1 MKRWIWL
8 AAVGVACA
16 SYPSVSIGPLAPSSV
31 PAGNAVNGFNAEA
44 ELARG
49 RFLEVDRFV
58 EALPAAERDGNAEL
72 LSLAGRAR
80 LARGDTPGARR
91 ALEKALASSLAGP
104 KRGDALWALAQVEIL
119 DDDFGAAAR
128 DTAAANREGLSL
140 ATGFVHFLESL
151 ANAPLYA
158 GMSPGER
165 IDTDFEMG
173 LYDLVRVGMA
183 VNGHP
188 VSAVLDTGASYCILT
203 RSFAKRVGLR
213 EIPDSDAYGLGLH
226 QKPIPLTFGVVE
238 ELQIAGRTLT
248 RVPVMVMPDEALSF
262 ETARGVLPISAVLG
276 LHMLK
281 NFRLEIDYG
290 RRRLGMEA
298 ADRKRVS
305 PDPDQNLFFARAK
318 VFARVSV
325 DGSPWTLFL
334 LDTGSEVTMLTGS
347 GVQRLGLRTA
357 AGVFPKRIEGIGKT
371 RVSWGKVERAAIGV
385 AGFRLDFRDMVVAET
400 VDTLEDGVLGATVLA
415 HFAVRIDFQ
424 KMRLE
429 LTPGNAS

>member
-1 MKRWIWL
+1 VWL
-8 AAVGVACA
+8 AAISVACA
-16 SYPSVSIGPLAPSSV
+16 SNPSVSIAPLSPGSV
-31 PAGNAVNGFNAEA
+31 PAGRVVTAFDAEA

-49 RFLEVDRFV
+49 RFLEVDRYV
-58 EALPAAERDGNAEL
+58 DGLPAAEREGSAEL
-72 LSLAGRAR
+72 LFLAGRAR
-80 LARGDTPGARR
+80 LARGDAAGARR
-91 ALEKALASSLAGP
+91 ALERALSLSLSGP
-104 KRGDALWALAQVEIL
+104 KRADALWSLAQAEIL
-119 DDDFGAAAR
+119 TDDFAAAAR

-140 ATGFVHFLESL
+140 SIGFVHFLENL
-151 ANAPLYA
+151 AGVPLYA
-158 GMSPGER
+158 GMAPGER

-203 RSFAKRVGLR
+203 RSFATRVGLR

-226 QKPIPLTFGVVE
+226 QKPIPLTFGVVD
-238 ELQIAGRTLT
+238 ELRIAGRTLT
-248 RVPVMVMPDEALSF
+248 AIPVMVMPDEALTF
-262 ETARGVLPISAVLG
+262 ETARGSLPISAVLG

-290 RRRLGMEA
+290 SRRLGMEA
-298 ADRKRVS
+298 AAREFDR
-305 PDPDQNLFFARAK
+305 PEPDQNLFFARAK

-334 LDTGSEVTMLTGS
+334 LDTGSELTMLTAG

-357 AGVFPKRIEGIGKT
+357 SGVFPKRVEGIGKT
-371 RVSWGKVERAAIGV
+371 RVSWGKVDRAALGV
-385 AGFRLDFRDMVVAET
+385 GAFRLDFRDMVVAET

-429 LTPGNAS
+429 LTTRSGAS